1 MGFLFRIKVDG
12 GGCKEETAWEFA
24 DQLGRRK
31 QTLFKVINRLGIE
44 TVKQPNGNSRGA
56 TLAYITHE
64 EAARIQEALGSPD
77 ASEDGGMENG
87 DENPAPA
94 QRGVFYLLVL
104 EPKHDPGRFKVG
116 FATNLS
122 ERLRTHRCSA
132 PFATVVKSWPCR
144 SLWEK
149 TVIECVS
156 AGCERLY
163 TEVFRTSDL
172 DRVLAKCEQFFEM
185 MPSLSGDAADTRQE

>member
-1 MGFLFRIKVDG
+1 MEDG
-12 GGCKEETAWEFA
+12 LISVIDLA

-44 TVKQPNGNSRGA
+44 TVKRPNGNSRGA
-56 TLAYITHE
+56 TLAYVTHE
-64 EAARIQEALGSPD
+64 DAARIQAALGFPD
-77 ASEDGGMENG
+77 ASEDGGMDDG
-87 DENPAPA
+87 DENPAPV

-116 FATNLS
+116 FATNLP

-132 PFATVVKSWPCR
+132 PFATVVKSWPCK

-149 TVIECVS
+149 TAIECVS
-156 AGCERLY
+156 AGCERLH
-163 TEVFRTSDL
+163 TEVFRTTSIES
-172 DRVLAKCEQFFEM
+172 VLARCEQFFGV
-185 MPSLSGDAADTRQE
+185 MPSLFGEAADARQE